1 MEELKTWAETL
12 QQSFRNGAK
21 IATLMQGKDAA
32 LDDLVVP
39 APNKKR
45 QKLKLNF
52 QNRKVGVTVGGI
64 PLGTFLKNKKNRIY
78 IPFVIAAVAEKIEAT
93 DDLWAYKMLSNEKRM
108 PQDLDTAKITELKNI
123 AGIAAEEES
132 GDDGEE

>member
-1 MEELKTWAETL
+1 MMYIK
-12 QQSFRNGAK
+12 K
-21 IATLMQGKDAA
+21 
-32 LDDLVVP
+32 
-39 APNKKR
+39 KKR
-45 QKLKLNF
+45 QIKLNY
-52 QNRKVGVTVGGI
+52 QNAKVGITVNGI
-64 PLGTFLKNKKNRIY
+64 PLGTFLKNKSNRVY

-123 AGIAAEEES
+123 AGIAAGEES